1 MNTKTMVKLQRIER
15 RYPLAKQKFF
25 YVLRNITIAIEE
37 GEFVSVM
44 MPPGAG
50 KSARLHILGMDD
62 QRWSVD
68 RTVHLF
74 DGRVVEDRVC
84 GLTKQ

>member
-1 MNTKTMVKLQRIER
+1 MNTKTMIKLQCVLR

-25 YVLRNITIAIEE
+25 CVLRNITIDIEE
-37 GEFVSVM
+37 GEFVSAM
-44 MPPGAG
+44 APPGAG
-50 KSARLHILGMDD
+50 KPALLHILGMDD

-74 DGRVVEDRVC
+74 DGRVVEDRIAA
-84 GLTKQ
+84 